1 MSFDLMV
8 FEPSIAPKQRHEF
21 MAWYRLQTKWGEDHN
36 YQDHVISSPALQV
49 WFLDMIK
56 SFPAMNGPLASDD
69 FDSQNVTDYSIGK
82 SMIYASFSWSVAE
95 EAHVNMRNLTIMHK
109 VGFFDVSASNGE
121 ILFP

>member
-21 MAWYRLQTKWGEDHN
+21 MAWYRLQTKWSEDHN
-36 YQDHVISSPALQV
+36 YQDHAISSSALQV

-56 SFPAMNGPLASDD
+56 SFPAMNGSLASDD
-69 FDSQNVTDYSIGK
+69 FDNQNMTDYSIGK

-95 EAHVNMRNLTIMHK
+95 EAHIVMRNLSTKHK